1 MEIGAHGSARHTFGV
16 MPYTPSYTTPEA
28 VDEFLGDEE
37 GTCTEEEVRLA
48 ELDTDY
54 ALLSV
59 GTFNETTGLKLTP
72 SRLTNRQ
79 QILLARAVAEQIRYR
94 RLLGPNAE
102 EFMAVREYKETNTEG
117 GSRKGRRPKYS
128 DVAKDYL
135 RRARFTPV
143 RRVGRSRRL
152 TWQEF
157 KELKFEDF

>member
-1 MEIGAHGSARHTFGV
+1 
-16 MPYTPSYTTPEA
+16 MPYTPSYTTPED

-48 ELDTDY
+48 ELDTDQ
-54 ALLSV
+54 ALLAV
-59 GTFNETTGLKLTP
+59 GTFNEETGLKLTP
-72 SRLTNRQ
+72 EKLTNKQ

-102 EFMAVREYKETNTEG
+102 EFMAVREYKETTTEG

-128 DVAKDYL
+128 DPARDYL
-135 RRARFTPV
+135 RRAGLTPT
-143 RRVGRSRRL
+143 RRVARGRRL

-157 KELKFEDF
+157 KELKFEEF